1 MWSIVLC
8 SPHEKDKFMSLWK
21 ISLPCTKAD
30 VDALEV
36 NSDAFGDFASPPAII
51 TSLPHDD
58 KQDEWLIEAYLD
70 IKPNTKIK
78 ARFAG
83 LSSHNVQPDVEEIPD
98 QDWLKLS
105 QEGLQPIHAGRF
117 YIHTEHYA
125 DDVPVGS
132 YALQIAGGQA
142 FGTGSHATT
151 TGCLQ
156 TLDHLTRRRKFSNV
170 LDLGTG
176 TGILIFGV
184 ARHWHKARMIASDI
198 DPPSIDVA
206 IENAQVNHIALGRR
220 RGSVELLAASGL
232 HNRRL
237 RSRAPYDF
245 LIANILAGPL
255 VALAPSISR
264 SVQLGGYL
272 MLAGLLATQEAAVHA
287 AYASRGFVKVGRR
300 QIGDWPTL
308 LLIKQR
314 IK

>member
-1 MWSIVLC
+1 M
-8 SPHEKDKFMSLWK
+8 PLWK
-21 ISLPCTKAD
+21 ISLPCNKAD
-30 VDALEV
+30 VDELEV
-36 NSDAFGDFASPPAII
+36 NSDAFSDFASPPAII
-51 TSLPHDD
+51 TSLPDD
-58 KQDEWLIEAYLD
+58 DRQDEWLIEAYLD
-70 IKPNTKIK
+70 SQPTAKMR

-83 LSSHNVQPDVEEIPD
+83 LSSHNVEPEVEEIAD

-105 QEGLQPIHAGRF
+105 QEGLQPIAAGRF

-125 DDVPVGS
+125 GDVPVGS

-156 TLDHLTRRRKFSNV
+156 TLDQLTRTKKFSNV

-184 ARHWHKARMIASDI
+184 ARHWRRAKMIASDI

-206 IENAQVNHIALGRR
+206 IENASVNHIALGHR
-220 RGSVELLAASGL
+220 RGGVELLAASGL
-232 HNRRL
+232 HDRRL
-237 RSRAPYDF
+237 RMRAPYDL

-255 VALAPSISR
+255 IALAPTISR
-264 SVQLGGYL
+264 AVAPGGTL
-272 MLAGLLATQEAAVHA
+272 ILAGLLATQEAGVSA
-287 AYASRGFVKVGRR
+287 AYTGRGFVKVGRR

-308 LLIKQR
+308 HLQKHR
-314 IK
+314 

>member
-1 MWSIVLC
+1 MA
-8 SPHEKDKFMSLWK
+8 LWK

-36 NSDAFGDFASPPAII
+36 NSDVFGDSATPPAII
-51 TSLPHDD
+51 TSLPDDD

-70 IKPNTKIK
+70 SQPD
-78 ARFAG
+78 ARMCALFFN
-83 LSSHNVQPDVEEIPD
+83 LSSQNVQPEVEEVAD

-105 QEGLQPIHAGRF
+105 QEGLQPIKAGRY

-125 DDVPVGS
+125 SDVPSGA

-156 TLDHLTRRRKFSNV
+156 TLDRLTRSKHFDNV

-176 TGILIFGV
+176 TGILIFAV
-184 ARHWHKARMIASDI
+184 AKHWRRARMIASDI
-198 DPPSIDVA
+198 DAPSIDVA
-206 IENAQVNHIALGRR
+206 VENARVNKIALGRR
-220 RGSVELLAASGL
+220 RGGVELLAASGL
-232 HNRRL
+232 HNRHL
-237 RSRAPYDF
+237 RQRAPYDL

-255 VALAPSISR
+255 IALSPAISQAVR
-264 SVQLGGYL
+264 RKGVLI
-272 MLAGLLATQEAAVHA
+272 LAGLLATQEAAVSA
-287 AYASRGFVKVGRR
+287 AYTGRGFIRVGRR

-308 LLIKQR
+308 ILKKR
-314 IK
+314 YGR

>member
-1 MWSIVLC
+1 
-8 SPHEKDKFMSLWK
+8 MSLWK
-21 ISLPCTKAD
+21 ISLPCCKAD

-51 TSLPHDD
+51 TSLPDDD

-70 IKPNTKIK
+70 VKPDAKMQIRFASLSSQNIKPHI
-78 ARFAG
+78 
-83 LSSHNVQPDVEEIPD
+83 EEIAD

-105 QEGLQPIHAGRF
+105 QEGLQPIKAGRY

-125 DDVPVGS
+125 DAVPSGA

-151 TGCLQ
+151 TGCLL
-156 TLDHLTRRRKFSNV
+156 TLDILRRSKKFKNV

-176 TGILIFGV
+176 TGILIFAV
-184 ARHWHKARMIASDI
+184 AKEWRTARMIASDI
-198 DPPSIDVA
+198 DPPSIEVA
-206 IENAQVNHIALGRR
+206 IENAQVNKIALGRR
-220 RGSVELLAASGL
+220 RGGVDLLSASGL

-237 RSRAPYDF
+237 RASAPYDL

-255 VALAPSISR
+255 IALSPSISR
-264 SVQLGGYL
+264 SVKRGGML
-272 MLAGLLATQEAAVHA
+272 MLAGLLATQEAAVSA
-287 AYASRGFVKVGRR
+287 AYTNRGFVRVGRR

-308 LLIKQR
+308 LLQKR
-314 IK
+314 YGR